1 MNRRDWLKQGSI
13 ALGGALL
20 GWGLPG
26 RWVDRDLLANP
37 QWSYTG
43 ATGPNHWAALDGAF
57 QTCAIGRQQ
66 SPIDLQT
73 LGGPMRRTLR
83 LDYGPAG
90 TRIRNTGRSIFVDCR
105 TQACTIGFGGQ
116 LYNLMQFHFH
126 HPSEHHLAGQSFPA
140 EVHFVH
146 RSEAGELLVLGQW
159 LMADDRAA
167 QQPASQLLDRI
178 LQQAPQTLGSAIEL
192 DEWLNPADLVAAE
205 PRSLYTY
212 SGSLTTPPCSEG
224 VTWVLMPEPLAI
236 APATLDRLQ
245 ARLGRNA
252 RPLQVRSASAISPPA
267 RSQ

>member
-26 RWVDRDLLANP
+26 RWVDRDLLAEP
-37 QWSYTG
+37 QWSYTE
-43 ATGPNHWAALDGAF
+43 ATGPDHWAELDGAF

-73 LGGPMRRTLR
+73 LGGPVRRTLR

-126 HPSEHHLAGQSFPA
+126 HPSEHHLAGRSFPA
-140 EVHFVH
+140 EVQTIAPPN
-146 RSEAGELLVLGQW
+146 S
-159 LMADDRAA
+159 
-167 QQPASQLLDRI
+167 QPA
-178 LQQAPQTLGSAIEL
+178 
-192 DEWLNPADLVAAE
+192 N
-205 PRSLYTY
+205 
-212 SGSLTTPPCSEG
+212 CS
-224 VTWVLMPEPLAI
+224 I
-236 APATLDRLQ
+236 ASCNGLPKPWA
-245 ARLGRNA
+245 
-252 RPLQVRSASAISPPA
+252 VRSSSTNGSIPLTCWPRNRD
-267 RSQ
+267 RSTPTAAP